1 MKYLYLLIVTI
12 FIASCGTKIEEEK
25 MVSDDKNTV
34 EVTNEINNEVK
45 NLDIAFDD
53 TLTKM
58 VKLDAKYKNP
68 AWDVDMVISY
78 SLDNEWKIEVINL
91 DAPNFDLKDYNT
103 AAQVLVGKT
112 IEEAKNT
119 WIAGW
124 SLITEAFK
132 NALK

>member
-68 AWDVDMVISY
+68 A
-78 SLDNEWKIEVINL
+78 
-91 DAPNFDLKDYNT
+91 
-103 AAQVLVGKT
+103 
-112 IEEAKNT
+112 
-119 WIAGW
+119 
-124 SLITEAFK
+124 
-132 NALK
+132 

>member
-68 AWDVDMVISY
+68 AGDVDMVISY
-78 SLDNEWKIEVINL
+78 SLDNEGKIEVINL

-119 WIAGW
+119 GIAGG

-132 NALK
+132 KALK